1 LSPKYLPARVQN
13 PTQPSRALG
22 ATKLRGVNPLPHL
35 KLLLKLSSNRAV
47 LLLLFALA
55 LLPRLAGLSWGL
67 PSAEHWFSFHPDER
81 QTFEG
86 VAALNPL
93 GGQFNPHFFNY
104 PSLFFYLT
112 WALNFVL
119 SGLGLSTPIDKS
131 APFPWFLSRD
141 ILFSARLVSALLGA
155 AIAPLAFAWARR
167 VISRRAALLA
177 GVLCALS
184 PGLVQHSH
192 FATVDVPATFFVVW
206 CLYLTTRGQTE
217 GDARARRKYLLL
229 AALVA
234 GLAAGTKY
242 NAVLVALAPLTA
254 AILLRQ
260 PLKYLLA
267 LCVLPIVG
275 FLIACPFS
283 VLSFRE
289 FWGDGTLNGFAYELL
304 VHPHEGSGELF
315 QETGSGW
322 LYHLGFTLPFALTW
336 PVLLASVASLG
347 VILRKKNFAHVY
359 LWPIAAFAVLYF
371 GAIGTSQVRFLRYIL
386 PLAPPL
392 LVLAA
397 ALIDAPMLRRRAP
410 QVLAGFLILISAWG
424 TRDVTY
430 PFTQPDAR
438 EAAVAF
444 LRAQAKPPL
453 PQGVALADRF
463 WFYSPPLL
471 PQNAP
476 LRGFSLPATS
486 PGEKFRVTNFNF
498 DAARLLSEKPLWVA
512 SSEFE
517 WRDKARLNNVDYLAW
532 QRILDQAYELV
543 WARKVQAP
551 LALPG
556 RGYVP
561 HDFLYSNPEVRI
573 YKGR

>member
-1 LSPKYLPARVQN
+1 MQRGAKLPRVN
-13 PTQPSRALG
+13 RL
-22 ATKLRGVNPLPHL
+22 LRS
-35 KLLLKLSSNRAV
+35 KLSSNRAV

-86 VAALNPL
+86 VAQLDLL

-112 WALNFVL
+112 WAVDFTLG
-119 SGLGLSTPIDKS
+119 GLGLSTPLDKS
-131 APFPWFLSRD
+131 AAFPWFLARD
-141 ILFSARLVSALLGA
+141 ILFAGRLVSAVLGA
-155 AIAPLAFAWARR
+155 ALAPLAFAWARR
-167 VISRRAALLA
+167 VLSRRAAFLA
-177 GVLCALS
+177 GILCALS

-192 FATVDVPATFFVVW
+192 FATVDVPATFFVVC

-217 GDARARRKYLLL
+217 DNARSRRKYLLL
-229 AALVA
+229 AALAA

-242 NAVLVALAPLTA
+242 NAALVALAPLTA

-260 PLKYLLA
+260 PLKHLLM
-267 LCVLPIVG
+267 LCLLPIVG
-275 FLIACPFS
+275 FLLACPFS
-283 VLSFRE
+283 VLSPAE
-289 FWGDGTLNGFAYELL
+289 FWGDPALQKGFAYELL
-304 VHPHEGSGELF
+304 VHPREGSGELF
-315 QETGSGW
+315 QETGNGW
-322 LYHLGFTLPFALTW
+322 LYHLSFTLPFALTW

-347 VILRKKNFAHVY
+347 VIIRKKNFGHVY

-371 GAIGTSQVRFLRYIL
+371 LAIGTSQVRYLRYIL

-397 ALIDAPMLRRRAP
+397 ALMDAPLKHPRAP
-410 QVLAGFLILISAWG
+410 QVLAGLLVLISAWG
-424 TRDVTY
+424 ARDVTY

-438 EAAVAF
+438 DQAVAF
-444 LRAQAKPPL
+444 LRASPSSAAPPAS
-453 PQGVALADRF
+453 VALADRF

-471 PQNAP
+471 PANAP
-476 LRGFSLPATS
+476 LVPRFNLPATS
-486 PGEKFRVTNFNF
+486 PDGKFQVASFDF
-498 DAARLLSEKPLWVA
+498 DAARLLAQRPQWIV

-517 WRDKARLNNVDYLAW
+517 WREKARLSNVDYLAW
-532 QRILDQAYELV
+532 QRILDQAYKLA

-561 HDFLYSNPEVRI
+561 HDFLYPNPEVRI
-573 YKGR
+573 YRSR